1 MGLAILLKRFQR
13 TTKEMA
19 ASGGIQMPPMKF
31 YMHVVHLRKTGKL
44 GITLGWPVDD
54 TGAMMEAVIKKM
66 PMKWGQ

>member
-1 MGLAILLKRFQR
+1 
-13 TTKEMA
+13 
-19 ASGGIQMPPMKF
+19 MPPMKF

-54 TGAMMEAVIKKM
+54 TGAMMAAATMEAVIKKM